1 LDTARQII
9 YNDHSQATR
18 PCDRRQCT
26 MERRLNQVLSR
37 RTKAL
42 CAATI
47 AALLC
52 LTLTPTGAAAAQ
64 PVLAHAQAD
73 PIAALMARMTAEEKV
88 GQLFLVA
95 FWGRNPSPPSRAGQ
109 LIQQYK
115 VGGAVLLARN
125 NNLVNGAPTTL
136 SDVARLT
143 NLLQGMALD
152 DDGPGLPLLIAV
164 EHEGN
169 GFPHTQIT
177 NGTTPLPSPMAI
189 GATWDTRY
197 AEQAGQIAGRELAAL
212 GVNLLLGPSVDVLY
226 DPRPGGKG
234 DLGTRAFG
242 GDPYWVGE
250 MGRAYI
256 RGVHTGSQNKVLTV
270 AKHFPGHGG
279 SDRLPDDEV
288 ATVDKSLQELERVEL
303 APFFAVTDPRDP
315 EGLDRTDALMSTHI
329 RYRGFRGDIRQ
340 FTRPISFDAEALQA
354 ILDLPRLRPW
364 RESGVLVSDSLGVLA
379 VRKYFDPQLATFP
392 HRQIA
397 REALLAGND
406 VLMLSQFALVA
417 DWEQEYDNTAEV
429 IEYFNDTYRRDPAF
443 AARVDEAVARILRL
457 KLKLYPD
464 LASGLSPDRVLVA
477 PEGKVDGGRDPEA
490 AESGMAT
497 ADEIAR
503 RATTVLLPSES
514 SLPRPPRRDEEILI
528 LAEERQV
535 DECSD
540 PIPECDPRP
549 LLPPRAVEETLLRLY
564 GPEGTGLV
572 TPEHVRT
579 RTYAQLKRFLTSAG
593 GQEEE
598 MRALLQG
605 ADWIVFA
612 MLDPDPQYPDS
623 DALQLFL
630 AQNAQLIYD
639 ARVVVLAYTAP
650 YYLDATEISKLT
662 AYSVFYSVAQPS
674 IEASVRTLFG
684 EVRPQGRSPVSVEGT
699 YYDLNLQL
707 SPDPAQEIA
716 LEWAQPA
723 APQGEVPLLVR
734 VRTGPILDRNGNP
747 VPDGTLVRFVARDG
761 ESGQILDTATGLTAT
776 GVLTGGVPT
785 GDVPTDAAVA
795 EAELS
800 IDRPGQVVI
809 VASSGDAGEG
819 QPLTFVAR
827 ARPTPTPPPPTPTGE
842 PRPTATI
849 APTASPGPTATPT
862 TQPTATVAPTPTPPP
877 RRSAPVAA
885 LDAWA
890 GRPADLLQAL
900 GGVALAAIGG
910 LGVSYRRLRRRERAE
925 RRSGIVRTI
934 LAAWLGGVL
943 ATLAYGFWGGAVGQ
957 WPGWPGWGVAGAVG
971 FVGAMV
977 GVVVLGRL
985 KNTTAN

>member
-1 LDTARQII
+1 
-9 YNDHSQATR
+9 
-18 PCDRRQCT
+18 
-26 MERRLNQVLSR
+26 M
-37 RTKAL
+37 
-42 CAATI
+42 
-47 AALLC
+47 
-52 LTLTPTGAAAAQ
+52 
-64 PVLAHAQAD
+64 
-73 PIAALMARMTAEEKV
+73 
-88 GQLFLVA
+88 
-95 FWGRNPSPPSRAGQ
+95 
-109 LIQQYK
+109 
-115 VGGAVLLARN
+115 
-125 NNLVNGAPTTL
+125 
-136 SDVARLT
+136 
-143 NLLQGMALD
+143 
-152 DDGPGLPLLIAV
+152 
-164 EHEGN
+164 
-169 GFPHTQIT
+169 
-177 NGTTPLPSPMAI
+177 
-189 GATWDTRY
+189 
-197 AEQAGQIAGRELAAL
+197 
-212 GVNLLLGPSVDVLY
+212 
-226 DPRPGGKG
+226 
-234 DLGTRAFG
+234 
-242 GDPYWVGE
+242 
-250 MGRAYI
+250 
-256 RGVHTGSQNKVLTV
+256 
-270 AKHFPGHGG
+270 
-279 SDRLPDDEV
+279 
-288 ATVDKSLQELERVEL
+288 
-303 APFFAVTDPRDP
+303 
-315 EGLDRTDALMSTHI
+315 
-329 RYRGFRGDIRQ
+329 
-340 FTRPISFDAEALQA
+340 QA
-354 ILDLPRLRPW
+354 ILDLPRLRQW

-406 VLMLSQFALVA
+406 LLMLSQFALVA
-417 DWEQEYDNTAEV
+417 DWEQEYSNTAEA

-477 PEGKVDGGRDPEA
+477 PEG
-490 AESGMAT
+490 ESGGGLDKAADQSGLAT

-572 TPEHVRT
+572 TPERVRT

-598 MRALLQG
+598 MRALLQD

-612 MLDPDPQYPDS
+612 MLDPDPRYPDS

-662 AYSVFYSVAQPS
+662 AYSVFYSVVQPS

-716 LEWAQPA
+716 LQWAQPA
-723 APQGEVPLLVR
+723 APRGEVPLVVR

-761 ESGQILDTATGLTAT
+761 ESGQILDTATGPTAT
-776 GVLTGGVPT
+776 GGGDA
-785 GDVPTDAAVA
+785 GAAVA

-800 IDRPGQVVI
+800 IERPGQVVL

-819 QPLTFVAR
+819 PPLTFVAR

-842 PRPTATI
+842 VRPPGESRPTATI
-849 APTASPGPTATPT
+849 APTASPSPTATPT
-862 TQPTATVAPTPTPPP
+862 TGPTTAVPPTLTPPP
-877 RRSAPVAA
+877 QRPALVAA

-890 GRPADLLQAL
+890 GRPADLLEAL

-910 LGVSYRRLRRRERAE
+910 LGLSYRRLRRRGQAE
-925 RRSGIVRTI
+925 RRSGVVRTI

-957 WPGWPGWGVAGAVG
+957 WTGWMGWGMAGGAG
-971 FVGAMV
+971 FVGAMI
-977 GVVVLGRL
+977 GVVVAGVDFGR
-985 KNTTAN
+985 K

>member
-1 LDTARQII
+1 
-9 YNDHSQATR
+9 
-18 PCDRRQCT
+18 

-37 RTKAL
+37 RSKAL
-42 CAATI
+42 CAGFVAV
-47 AALLC
+47 LLC
-52 LTLTPTGAAAAQ
+52 LTVTPTGAAATR
-64 PVLAHAQAD
+64 PAHAQAD
-73 PIAALMARMTAEEKV
+73 PVAVLMAQMTPEEKV

-109 LIQQYK
+109 LIQRYK
-115 VGGAVLLARN
+115 VGGVVLLTRN
-125 NNLVNGAPTTL
+125 NNLVNGSPTTL

-152 DDGPGLPLLIAV
+152 DDGPGLPLLIAA

-169 GFPHTQIT
+169 GYPHTQIT

-197 AEQAGQIAGRELAAL
+197 AERAGQIAGRELAAL

-234 DLGTRAFG
+234 DLGTRVFG

-340 FTRPISFDAEALQA
+340 FTRPISFDAEAMQA
-354 ILDLPRLRPW
+354 ILDLPRLRQW

-406 VLMLSQFALVA
+406 LLMLSQFALVA
-417 DWEQEYDNTAEV
+417 DWEQEYSNTAEA

-477 PEGKVDGGRDPEA
+477 PEG
-490 AESGMAT
+490 ESGGGLDTAADQSGLAT

-572 TPEHVRT
+572 TPERVRT

-593 GQEEE
+593 EQEEE
-598 MRALLQG
+598 MRALLQD

-612 MLDPDPQYPDS
+612 MLDPDPRYPDS

-662 AYSVFYSVAQPS
+662 AYSVFYSVVQPS

-716 LEWAQPA
+716 LQWAQPA
-723 APQGEVPLLVR
+723 APRGEVPLVVR

-776 GVLTGGVPT
+776 GGGDA
-785 GDVPTDAAVA
+785 GAAVA

-800 IDRPGQVVI
+800 IERPGQVVL

-819 QPLTFVAR
+819 PPLTFVAR

-842 PRPTATI
+842 VRPPGESRPTATI
-849 APTASPGPTATPT
+849 APTASPSSTATPT
-862 TQPTATVAPTPTPPP
+862 TGPTTAVLPTLTPPP
-877 RRSAPVAA
+877 QRPALVAA

-890 GRPADLLQAL
+890 GRPADLLEAL

-910 LGVSYRRLRRRERAE
+910 LGLSYRRLRRRGQAE
-925 RRSGIVRTI
+925 RRSGVVRLL
-934 LAAWLGGVL
+934 LAAWLGGAL
-943 ATLAYGFWGGAVGQ
+943 ATLAYGFWGRAVEQ
-957 WPGWPGWGVAGAVG
+957 WTGWPGRGVAAGAG

-977 GVVVLGRL
+977 AVVVAGVDFGR
-985 KNTTAN
+985 K